1 MKRFIQFVEGSIQ
14 ELKDNVSWSSWSELQ
29 SSSIIVLIASVIIA
43 AIIAVI
49 DLTFKYLIGNI
60 Y

>member
-1 MKRFIQFVEGSIQ
+1 MKRFISFVEGSIQ

-29 SSSIIVLIASVIIA
+29 SSSLIVLVATVIIA
-43 AIIAVI
+43 ALIAVI
-49 DLTFKYLIGNI
+49 DMLFKYLIGNI

>member
-43 AIIAVI
+43 VIIAVI
-49 DLTFKYLIGNI
+49 DLAFKYLIGNI